1 MSTTFV
7 GTTSR
12 PIKRRRTSADMKV
25 IRAGLWEIAAEGR
38 PMTVR
43 QIFYQAVACGLVDK
57 TEREYKKTVVR
68 LLTEMRLA
76 DDSFGRAIPFD
87 WIADNTRWMRKPRS
101 WSSVDDVL
109 RETAQFY
116 RRRLWDEQDAYV
128 EIWLEK
134 EALAGVVY
142 PVTEEWDV
150 PLMVTRGYPSISYL
164 HMAAEAIT
172 EAGKPAYIYY
182 FGDHDPSGVDISRNV
197 EDRLREFTW
206 ANIVFRRVAVTTD
219 QVIEW
224 SLPTRPTKKS
234 DTRSK
239 RFAGESVE
247 LDAIPPDELRQLVR
261 GCIEQHIDRH
271 RLDVTLAAEKSEREV
286 LMQIAG

>member
-1 MSTTFV
+1 M
-7 GTTSR
+7 
-12 PIKRRRTSADMKV
+12 DV
-25 IRAGLWEIAAEGR
+25 IREGLWNIVAQGR

-43 QIFYQAVACGLVDK
+43 QVFYQAVARGLVAK
-57 TEREYKKTVVR
+57 TESEYKYTVGR
-68 LLTEMRLA
+68 LLTEMRLS
-76 DDSFGRAIPFD
+76 DDPFALSIPFD

-101 WSSVDDVL
+101 WSSVEDVL

-142 PVTEEWDV
+142 PITEEWDV

-164 HMAAEAIT
+164 HIAAEAIT
-172 EAGKPAYIYY
+172 AAGKPAYIYY

-197 EDRLREFTW
+197 EGRLRQFTW
-206 ANIVFRRVAVTTD
+206 ANIVFERVAVTAG
-219 QVIEW
+219 QVVEW

-239 RFAGESVE
+239 SFAGDSVE
-247 LDAIPPDELRQLVR
+247 LDAIPPDELRNLVR
-261 GCIEQHIDRH
+261 ACIERHIDRH

-286 LMQIAG
+286 LMEIAG